1 MNTRKENTIEII
13 NFGEGRR
20 RGEIQEYR
28 IEALDLFL
36 PLETLEWRR
45 GEDKLEKQH
54 VPPLFFSRHKFTDGR
69 LGRIS

>member
-1 MNTRKENTIEII
+1 MNTRKKNTIEII
-13 NFGEGRR
+13 NFE
-20 RGEIQEYR
+20 EIHEYR

-36 PLETLEWRR
+36 PLETLESRR